1 MVSQDF
7 TGPMNGS
14 PRAFPPA
21 PVDPAALA
29 TALLPFG
36 QSRMLP
42 PAAYTS
48 AEVFDWER
56 RHFFGGGWTCA
67 AHSSRL
73 PAIGDQLAVETGN
86 GGALLVRGEDGQVRA
101 FANTCRHRGHQLL
114 PCGSSATGKAI
125 VCPYHSWAYSLSGE
139 LRGAP
144 GYREIPG
151 FDASA
156 WPLVSL
162 PAVEWHG
169 LVFVDG
175 RGGGAAAAGR
185 ARRDRRPVRAG
196 AAGCRRLPQLRRRGE
211 LEDPDREL
219 PRVLSLPDDPPGAL
233 QRLAPAQRG
242 ELPGLR
248 VVDRRVDVAARR
260 RGDDV
265 PRRPQRRG
273 ATAGAAGVGA
283 AHGGLRRDLPQRAA
297 EPAPGLRHDAHPH
310 PGGGGPDPD
319 RLLVGVRARGGR
331 QRVL

>member
-1 MVSQDF
+1 MVSQDVA
-7 TGPMNGS
+7 GAMNGS

-42 PAAYTS
+42 PAAYSS

-56 RHFFGGGWTCA
+56 QHFLGGGWTCA
-67 AHSSRL
+67 AHGSRL
-73 PAIGDQLAVETGN
+73 PAAGDQLAVDTGN
-86 GGALLVRGEDGQVRA
+86 GGALLVRGEDGKVRA

-114 PCGSSATGKAI
+114 PCGSSASAKAI

-162 PAVEWHG
+162 PTVEWHG

-175 RGGGAAAAGR
+175 SGGAGGAPARAAGS
-185 ARRDRRPVRAG
+185 G
-196 AAGCRRLPQLRRRGE
+196 
-211 LEDPDREL
+211 
-219 PRVLSLPDDPPGAL
+219 
-233 QRLAPAQRG
+233 
-242 ELPGLR
+242 
-248 VVDRRVDVAARR
+248 
-260 RGDDV
+260 
-265 PRRPQRRG
+265 
-273 ATAGAAGVGA
+273 T

-297 EPAPGLRHDAHPH
+297 EPAPGLRHDPHPH
-310 PGGGGPDPD
+310 AGGGGPDAD

-331 QRVL
+331 RRVLRPGVRVRLMGPNHPPGLVGLRGGAARPVLAVRLAWTALPGGGRDLLVRDDGGSRLPGNASDRADRRDGP

>member
-7 TGPMNGS
+7 TDAMNGS

-73 PAIGDQLAVETGN
+73 PA
-86 GGALLVRGEDGQVRA
+86 GGGPPPGAPRAGGGRVRA

-114 PCGSSATGKAI
+114 PCGSSATGRAI

-144 GYREIPG
+144 GYREVPG

-162 PAVEWHG
+162 PTV
-169 LVFVDG
+169 
-175 RGGGAAAAGR
+175 
-185 ARRDRRPVRAG
+185 
-196 AAGCRRLPQLRRRGE
+196 
-211 LEDPDREL
+211 
-219 PRVLSLPDDPPGAL
+219 
-233 QRLAPAQRG
+233 
-242 ELPGLR
+242 
-248 VVDRRVDVAARR
+248 
-260 RGDDV
+260 
-265 PRRPQRRG
+265 
-273 ATAGAAGVGA
+273 
-283 AHGGLRRDLPQRAA
+283 
-297 EPAPGLRHDAHPH
+297 
-310 PGGGGPDPD
+310 
-319 RLLVGVRARGGR
+319 
-331 QRVL
+331 